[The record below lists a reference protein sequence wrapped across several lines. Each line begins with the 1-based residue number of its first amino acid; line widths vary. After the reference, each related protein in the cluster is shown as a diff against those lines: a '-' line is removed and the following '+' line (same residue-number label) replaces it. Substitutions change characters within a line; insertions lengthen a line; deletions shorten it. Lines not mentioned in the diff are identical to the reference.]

1 MGSQK
6 STVRIPITYVIMIR
20 SLLMI
25 CYHQF
30 SCLNLFTEV
39 NKGTSFQRHKL
50 LPKKGLRRI
59 SSSQGVRT
67 GLELTVVTNKAPFF
81 VYLFWCH
88 LRIWKHVERV
98 ITFNQKLCSV
108 LIFYLQCS
116 QSIILGPTI
125 LNLIKRLNK
134 KFVGI
139 IGLLYFSFQFRN
151 ATYGFPPNDLRRI
164 LIFTL
169 LILFY
174 SIEFDRQI

>member
-50 LPKKGLRRI
+50 LPKKGIRRI

-67 GLELTVVTNKAPFF
+67 GWTGANSRQTKQLFCLPFF
-81 VYLFWCH
+81 EVISAFGKM
-88 LRIWKHVERV
+88 LR
-98 ITFNQKLCSV
+98 
-108 LIFYLQCS
+108 
-116 QSIILGPTI
+116 
-125 LNLIKRLNK
+125 
-134 KFVGI
+134 
-139 IGLLYFSFQFRN
+139 GLLRLTKNYALFLFFICNVPSQL
-151 ATYGFPPNDLRRI
+151 YWGLPS
-164 LIFTL
+164 
-169 LILFY
+169 LIL
-174 SIEFDRQI
+174 SNG